1 LIWEDHQNLTIK
13 RQRKEKMELQK
24 LMESGFFYR
33 IGVNAQFIVVEEKV
47 TNKECANLLKM
58 EEHLVLE
65 MQYLKKHVILN
76 HVPL

>member
-47 TNKECANLLKM
+47 TNKECANLLK
-58 EEHLVLE
+58 
-65 MQYLKKHVILN
+65 I
-76 HVPL
+76 